1 MSWWWSKN
9 NCTIAM
15 HDSRKKNYLC
25 SWKEPKG
32 DTSICLP
39 YGRLSLLFIT
49 SGVLNST
56 FCSLHLSFCPLAG
69 SWQLW
74 VSCTL
79 RSPLEQP
86 YITCQQVLLSTWEW
100 ESRRIGFLQGANYML
115 SGAEGVQSTPN
126 CAGLE
131 SAELLPEGYHLSS
144 PWCGVPCCDKKGK
157 W

>member
-74 VSCTL
+74 VSRTL
-79 RSPLEQP
+79 WSPLEQP

-115 SGAEGVQSTPN
+115 SGAEGGAKHTWL
-126 CAGLE
+126 CRAGVGWAPSRRLP
-131 SAELLPEGYHLSS
+131 LLLALAWS
-144 PWCGVPCCDKKGK
+144 PMLW
-157 W
+157 